1 MSIERK
7 LLIAAGV
14 LLLVLM
20 SSIAT
25 FSLGAYVGANGWTK
39 NPESMTARDTSPPS
53 ARPPRP
59 PGMPAG
65 EPALTGLLVS
75 GNEATLTLRAK
86 EGLRQVVVDDGARLL
101 RWDGEE
107 MKLADLRRGMALAI
121 FGEFDAS
128 ERALRANALVLL
140 PPPKEKD
147 KDL

>member
-39 NPESMTARDTSPPS
+39 NPESVMARDIKPPS

-65 EPALTGLLVS
+65 EPALTGLLVDRN
-75 GNEATLTLRAK
+75 GTALTLRTK
-86 EGLRQVVVDDGARLL
+86 EGLRQVIVDDGARVL

-107 MKLADLRRGMALAI
+107 MKLADLRRGMALAV
-121 FGEFDAS
+121 FGEFDES

-140 PPPKEKD
+140 PPPKEED